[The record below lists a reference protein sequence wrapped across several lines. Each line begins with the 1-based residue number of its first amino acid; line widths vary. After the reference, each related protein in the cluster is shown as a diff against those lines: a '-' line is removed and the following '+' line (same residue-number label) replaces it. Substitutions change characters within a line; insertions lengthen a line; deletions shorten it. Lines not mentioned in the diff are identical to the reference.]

1 MTGALDLHI
10 RGQLSLHLPPKPRAG
25 SHEAVGSKRPW
36 QAGAEE
42 SEEEDEDGEDA
53 GRPREQPAKKKQA
66 IARREDGSIVKTV
79 PVICNSTPGDY
90 VVATQ
95 RVRCRRAPVLACS
108 YAACTPARQRSQK
121 RCHRPLTIA
130 MK

>member
-1 MTGALDLHI
+1 MHV

-25 SHEAVGSKRPW
+25 SQEAVGTKRPW

-42 SEEEDEDGEDA
+42 SEEDEDGGDA
-53 GRPREQPAKKKQA
+53 GRRREQPAKKKQA

-95 RVRCRRAPVLACS
+95 RVRCRRAPVPTCLS
-108 YAACTPARQRSQK
+108 AA
-121 RCHRPLTIA
+121 
-130 MK
+130 